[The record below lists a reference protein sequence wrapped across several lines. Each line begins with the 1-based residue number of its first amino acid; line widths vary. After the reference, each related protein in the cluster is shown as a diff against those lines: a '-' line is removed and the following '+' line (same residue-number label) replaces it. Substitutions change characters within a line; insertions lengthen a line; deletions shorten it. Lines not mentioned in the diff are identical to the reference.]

1 MHFFCLFATSFVRQE
16 GSCPGNKEFPLH
28 MDFSTCEGGILL
40 KKYDQANVQ
49 ILFDLFSWKKRAG
62 EIVRFEITERDRYWV
77 ISFISYSMTSSYEHT
92 FASFTGDS
100 HDELYTWALTLLTDF
115 TLRLDKN
122 EASLL
127 APLAASTEASTQAFL

>member
-1 MHFFCLFATSFVRQE
+1 M
-16 GSCPGNKEFPLH
+16 
-28 MDFSTCEGGILL
+28 